1 MNSNRRALARIEEL
15 RQQLRY
21 HNYRYYALDDPVISD
36 AEYDRLFQE
45 LLDLEKAHPEW
56 ATPDSPTQRVGFAP
70 LERFLP
76 FQHVVPMLSLEN
88 AMDAGAVLDF
98 DQRVKK
104 LLGLNSSIEYV
115 AEPKMDGLAVEI
127 LYENGSLAA
136 AGTRGDGFVGE
147 DVTLNVK
154 TIRGIPWRL
163 YAARPEVALPQRL
176 AARGEIY
183 IDRQDFQ
190 GLNREREIRGEPIF
204 ANPRNAAAGSLRQL
218 DSSITAGRPLK
229 AYFYGVGEVFGMAF
243 ASHWHIL
250 GSLRSWGFPVN
261 PRCRQCSD
269 IHHAL
274 TFYQDLEI
282 IRDQLPYEVDGVVI
296 KVNDLLLQKQLD
308 EKPRSRSPRW
318 AIAYK
323 FTPHQVATQIQAIDV
338 QVGRTGVLTPVAILA
353 PVAVGGVTVK
363 RATLHNQDEIE
374 RKDIRVGDTVV
385 VQRAGDVIPE
395 VVEVIRT
402 KRPADAAPFQMV
414 TSCPA
419 CGGEVVRLPGEAV
432 HRCLNLSCPAQIKA
446 AIVHFAGRDA
456 MDIEG
461 LGDKVV
467 ALLVD
472 QGLIRSPADLY
483 VLSVDDLKTL
493 PGFAEK
499 SAQNLITA
507 LEHSKLRPLA
517 AVLHALGIQHVG
529 SHLAQVLA
537 NRFGSLAAIQA
548 ASMTELQDVPG
559 VGDKVAT
566 SLTKYFANPAN
577 RDMIEALRRAG
588 VQLREAATR
597 APEKDPFWDGKSV
610 VFTGSLTAM
619 TRQDAADLV
628 AARGARVSSSVS
640 KKTDYVVLGIDPGSK
655 WEKAQALGVTILTE
669 QDFLQRLGMAADT
682 GS

>member
-1 MNSNRRALARIEEL
+1 MSGNQSALARMEAL

-45 LLDLEKAHPEW
+45 LLDLEKAHPDW
-56 ATPDSPTQRVGFAP
+56 VKVDSPTQRVGFAP
-70 LERFLP
+70 VERFLP

-88 AMDAGAVLDF
+88 AMDPSAVMDF
-98 DQRVKK
+98 DQRVQRF
-104 LLGLNSSIEYV
+104 LGLDSSIEYV

-127 LYENGSLAA
+127 LYENGSLIA
-136 AGTRGDGFVGE
+136 AGTRGDGFKGE

-154 TIRGIPWRL
+154 TIRGIPWQL
-163 YAARPEVALPQRL
+163 YAARPEVVFPQRL

-183 IDRQDFQ
+183 IDRRDFE
-190 GLNREREIRGEPIF
+190 GLNREREISGEPAF

-218 DSSITAGRPLK
+218 DSAITAGRPLK

-243 ASHWHIL
+243 SSHWHIL
-250 GSLRSWGFPVN
+250 ESLRNWGFPVN

-269 IHHAL
+269 IHQAL
-274 TFYQDLEI
+274 TFYRDLET

-296 KVNDLLLQKQLD
+296 KVNDLNLQSRLG
-308 EKPRSRSPRW
+308 EKSRSPRW

-323 FTPHQVATQIQAIDV
+323 FTPHQVETQIRAIDM
-338 QVGRTGVLTPVAILA
+338 QVGRTGVLTPVAILV

-363 RATLHNQDEIE
+363 RATLHNQDEVE

-402 KRPADAAPFQMV
+402 KRLADAVPFQMV

-446 AIVHFAGRDA
+446 AITHFAGRDA

-472 QGLIRSPADLY
+472 HGLIRSPADLY
-483 VLSVDDLKTL
+483 VLSLDDLKTL

-499 SAQNLITA
+499 SAQNLIAA
-507 LEHSKLRPLA
+507 LEHSKMRPLA
-517 AVLHALGIQHVG
+517 AGLHALGIQHVG

-537 NRFGSLAAIQA
+537 DHFGSLTALQE
-548 ASMTELQDVPG
+548 ASMADLQEVPG
-559 VGDKVAT
+559 VGDKVAA

-577 RDMIEALRRAG
+577 RDMIEALRCAG
-588 VQLREAATR
+588 VQFREAAPK
-597 APEKDPFWDGKSV
+597 APDKDPFWDGKSV
-610 VFTGSLTAM
+610 VFTGSLTTM
-619 TRQDAADLV
+619 TRQEAADLV
-628 AARGARVSSSVS
+628 IARGARVSSSVS
-640 KKTDYVVLGIDPGSK
+640 KKTDYVVVGADPGSK
-655 WEKAQALGVTILTE
+655 WEKARALGVTILTE
-669 QDFLQRLGMAADT
+669 QDLLLRLGMAADT
-682 GS
+682 GT

>member
-1 MNSNRRALARIEEL
+1 
-15 RQQLRY
+15 
-21 HNYRYYALDDPVISD
+21 
-36 AEYDRLFQE
+36 
-45 LLDLEKAHPEW
+45 
-56 ATPDSPTQRVGFAP
+56 AP
-70 LERFLP
+70 
-76 FQHVVPMLSLEN
+76 QV
-88 AMDAGAVLDF
+88 
-98 DQRVKK
+98 
-104 LLGLNSSIEYV
+104 
-115 AEPKMDGLAVEI
+115 
-127 LYENGSLAA
+127 
-136 AGTRGDGFVGE
+136 
-147 DVTLNVK
+147 
-154 TIRGIPWRL
+154 
-163 YAARPEVALPQRL
+163 ARPEVDLPQRL

-183 IDRQDFQ
+183 IDRGDFQ
-190 GLNREREIRGEPIF
+190 GLNREREINGEPIF

-229 AYFYGVGEVFGMAF
+229 AYFYGVGEVLGMEF

-250 GSLRSWGFPVN
+250 ESLRNWGFPVN
-261 PRCRQCSD
+261 PRCLKCSD
-269 IHHAL
+269 IQQTR
-274 TFYQDLEI
+274 TFYLDLET

-323 FTPHQVATQIQAIDV
+323 FAPHQVETQIRAIDV

-395 VVEVIRT
+395 VVEVIRA
-402 KRPADAAPFQMV
+402 KRLADAMPFQMV
-414 TSCPA
+414 ISCPA

-537 NRFGSLAAIQA
+537 DHFGSLTALQE
-548 ASMTELQDVPG
+548 ASMTELQEVTKAVTPHQIYLVCDAMTGQDAVNSAKEFNDRLELDG
-559 VGDKVAT
+559 VI
-566 SLTKYFANPAN
+566 LTKLDGDARGGAALSVKAVTGKPTTVSFIVKNTGSALN
-577 RDMIEALRRAG
+577 RNVNLSSFK
-588 VQLREAATR
+588 
-597 APEKDPFWDGKSV
+597 PEK
-610 VFTGSLTAM
+610 
-619 TRQDAADLV
+619 
-628 AARGARVSSSVS
+628 
-640 KKTDYVVLGIDPGSK
+640 
-655 WEKAQALGVTILTE
+655 
-669 QDFLQRLGMAADT
+669 
-682 GS
+682 

>member
-1 MNSNRRALARIEEL
+1 MNSNRRALAKIEEL
-15 RQQLRY
+15 RQQLSY

-36 AEYDRLFQE
+36 AEYDRLFRE

-56 ATPDSPTQRVGFAP
+56 VTPDSPTQRVGFAP

-76 FQHVVPMLSLEN
+76 FQHAVPMLSLEN
-88 AMDAGAVLDF
+88 AMDPGAVLDF

-147 DVTLNVK
+147 DVTLNVR

-163 YAARPEVALPQRL
+163 YAARSEVDLPQRL

-183 IDRQDFQ
+183 IDRRDFQ
-190 GLNREREIRGEPIF
+190 GLNRQREISGEPVF

-218 DSSITAGRPLK
+218 DSNITAGRPLK
-229 AYFYGVGEVFGMAF
+229 AYFYGVGEVLGMEF

-250 GSLRSWGFPVN
+250 ESLRNWGFPVN
-261 PRCRQCSD
+261 PRCRKCSD
-269 IHHAL
+269 IQQAL
-274 TFYQDLEI
+274 TFYRDMETL
-282 IRDQLPYEVDGVVI
+282 RDQLPYEVDGVVI
-296 KVNDLLLQKQLD
+296 KVNDLSLQTRLG
-308 EKPRSRSPRW
+308 EKSRSPRW

-323 FTPHQVATQIQAIDV
+323 FAPYQVETQIRAIDV

-402 KRPADAAPFQMV
+402 KRLADAKPFQMV

-432 HRCLNLSCPAQIKA
+432 HRCLNLSCPSQIKA

-537 NRFGSLAAIQA
+537 DHFGSLTALQE
-548 ASMTELQDVPG
+548 ASMTQLRDVPG

-588 VQLREAATR
+588 VQLREAAPR

-655 WEKAQALGVTILTE
+655 WEKAQALGVTSLTE